1 MSGSCGA
8 GAASPAAGFCGEGGA
23 AEWLCIYGRVEAQ
36 VEALYADR
44 AGMEAVGSGW
54 GKALLRGDKKSKF
67 AGTKSA
73 ANPALVS

>member
-23 AEWLCIYGRVEAQ
+23 AEWLCIY
-36 VEALYADR
+36 DR
-44 AGMEAVGSGW
+44 MEAVGSGW